1 MTIVS
6 VAPGWADPQWR
17 ATALDWVT
25 GQLDR
30 HGRRVT
36 GPVEARQRP
45 WSLVWQVPT
54 DAGPYWF
61 KANNPGTAY
70 EAVLLAELP
79 RHAPGRVLDPVAVD
93 PARGWSLLPH
103 GGPSLRDLAEPDPTR
118 WADVLAAYADLQR
131 TVAPRADALVALG
144 VPDQRPAAL
153 PALLADL
160 LDDRA
165 ALLLASEHDG
175 TDTRPATGGT
185 DTRPA
190 PGDDGDGD
198 TRPAAGVDGDGAGS
212 DDGGLDAA
220 TYERLRAY
228 LPRFADDCGRLAD
241 TGIPASVQHDDL
253 HDGNVFAADGYRFF
267 DWGDASVAHPFG
279 TLLVTLRS
287 VAHTYSLPEGDP
299 VLLRLRDAYLEAWTD
314 RHDRAALREAAG
326 LAVRVTTVSRALS
339 WRRALATTDPGRAE
353 YADAVPG
360 WLGELFAPM
369 PV

>member
-1 MTIVS
+1 MAGAGVGGWPTLRGVTIVS

-79 RHAPGRVLDPVAVD
+79 RLAPGLVLDPVAVD

-118 WADVLAAYADLQR
+118 WADVLAAYANLQR
-131 TVAPRADALVALG
+131 TVSPLADDLVALG
-144 VPDQRPAAL
+144 VPDHRPAAL
-153 PALLADL
+153 PALLAGL

-165 ALLLASEHDG
+165 ALLLDPG
-175 TDTRPATGGT
+175 
-185 DTRPA
+185 
-190 PGDDGDGD
+190 PGDPDARPEATAGDGD
-198 TRPAAGVDGDGAGS
+198 GS
-212 DDGGLDAA
+212 DDGRLDAA

-228 LPRFADDCGRLAD
+228 QPRFTEDCGRLAD

-267 DWGDASVAHPFG
+267 DWGDASVAYPFG